1 MAIRDTIQDD
11 EKLHLIID
19 NGDLDKLDQ
28 ALDKWSFKDYQ
39 SLIRFSVSLLL
50 LTEDKSISI
59 KMKGSQ
65 TEIRPAQELIKEE
78 AQRG

>member
-1 MAIRDTIQDD
+1 MAIRDTIQD

-28 ALDKWSFKDYQ
+28 VLDKWSFKDYQ

-65 TEIRPAQELIKEE
+65 TEIRPASELLKEE
-78 AQRG
+78 AQHG

>member
-1 MAIRDTIQDD
+1 MAIRDAVQD

-19 NGDLDKLDQ
+19 NGDLDKLDLV
-28 ALDKWSFKDYQ
+28 LDKWSFKDYQ

-59 KMKGSQ
+59 KMKGLQ
-65 TEIRPAQELIKEE
+65 KEVQPAADLLNEE
-78 AQRG
+78 M

>member
-1 MAIRDTIQDD
+1 MAIRDTLQE

-19 NGDLDKLDQ
+19 NGDLVKLDQ
-28 ALDKWSFKDYQ
+28 ALAKWSFKDYQ

-59 KMKGSQ
+59 KMKGAQ
-65 TEIRPAQELIKEE
+65 TEIQPAADLLNEE
-78 AQRG
+78 VQHG

>member
-1 MAIRDTIQDD
+1 MAIRDNIEEG

-28 ALDKWSFKDYQ
+28 ALNKWSFKDYQ

-50 LTEDKSISI
+50 ITEDKSISI
-59 KMKGSQ
+59 KMKGLQ
-65 TEIRPAQELIKEE
+65 KEVQPVADLIREVEH
-78 AQRG
+78 G